1 MALASGRAAAAA
13 AAAAPRALSAI
24 ASLSPWEQLIGQGAT
39 VARAVGGVVAGAS
52 GGSLTAMVDRVSATG
67 PQATSATTSGS
78 GAGADA
84 RRETLDVMS
93 LKKEKAAS
101 DAGVPIAPPPFG
113 SGLLG
118 SVSDSPGPSAMVES
132 PGTPGAPSDAPG
144 SPGDPAA
151 CAAGTELS
159 PDASEDALA
168 ELDRLAARA
177 RKENTRARETRV
189 SETRPPRIRHPIAL
203 EKLSARTRRIRRD
216 GSATDRSTDDVDV
229 SQSSRSFADADEAV
243 FSFSFSRRSAHASGG
258 LVRASSCAATFAF
271 PARARTSRLALR
283 AGPAA
288 EIPVGTQF
296 TLRVADDDAFANE
309 TDAKNKD
316 DATVRWTVAGAPVAA
331 DEVFVL
337 DCGDARIASCRIAR
351 LETSAPDGTDA
362 ETLGLDFS
370 VAKVAAKPSF
380 PPPTTKETTK
390 ETTRSIRDPDEP
402 DDVDGRQWFRVVL
415 DPTRLACWTRQS
427 RAGAGARAGRG
438 GGVGAGDHAR
448 AKRVRVGAP
457 RGNDR
462 TRRPAARRRRRRYDW
477 RAVRLR
483 VPRDPPR

>member
-1 MALASGRAAAAA
+1 
-13 AAAAPRALSAI
+13 
-24 ASLSPWEQLIGQGAT
+24 
-39 VARAVGGVVAGAS
+39 
-52 GGSLTAMVDRVSATG
+52 MVDRVSATG
-67 PQATSATTSGS
+67 PQVTSATTSGS

-168 ELDRLAARA
+168 ELDRLAARFARA

-229 SQSSRSFADADEAV
+229 SHSSRSFADADEAV

-309 TDAKNKD
+309 TDAKKKD

-337 DCGDARIASCRIAR
+337 DCGDARIASCRVAR
-351 LETSAPDGTDA
+351 LETFAPDGTDA

-402 DDVDGRQWFRVVL
+402 DERTTDDVRFASFFGPTRLSVL
-415 DPTRLACWTRQS
+415 DPTVARPEL
-427 RAGAGARAGRG
+427 ARALDEASASAPAITRARSAFESRT
-438 GGVGAGDHAR
+438 AGER
-448 AKRVRVGAP
+448 SYTP
-457 RGNDR
+457 
-462 TRRPAARRRRRRYDW
+462 ARRATKAS
-477 RAVRLR
+477 AVRLAR
-483 VPRDPPR
+483 RSSPGSA